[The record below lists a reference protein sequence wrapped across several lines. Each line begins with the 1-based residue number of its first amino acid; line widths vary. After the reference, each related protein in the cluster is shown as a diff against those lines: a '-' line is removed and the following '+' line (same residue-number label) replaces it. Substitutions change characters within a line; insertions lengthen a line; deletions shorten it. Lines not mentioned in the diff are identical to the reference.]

1 MSHNASPMAGMASA
15 SIDLVAPPRAVNCRA
30 TLDIR
35 SMPRYKLGMEIESIR
50 HKGLR
55 RFFETGNAK
64 GLVGDAGRLRKM
76 LAFIDAAES
85 FEELSVP
92 PNFGLHELTGDRKGS
107 WSMTVTRNWRM
118 RSEEHTSELQS
129 LMRTS
134 Y

>member
-1 MSHNASPMAGMASA
+1 
-15 SIDLVAPPRAVNCRA
+15 
-30 TLDIR
+30 
-35 SMPRYKLGMEIESIR
+35 MEIESIR

-85 FEELSVP
+85 FEELSMP

-118 RSEEHTSELQS
+118 TFGLNDEGALIDMDLEDYHGA
-129 LMRTS
+129 
-134 Y
+134 